1 MKTLNA
7 TLLAALIAIPA
18 VSFADGGNEPFV
30 NIHSQASAVDV
41 RAQAVATRGGYGNN
55 EATAGLIALNDAAPK
70 TREQVR
76 AEILEASRLGVL
88 RMGEQTVLPTAEQ
101 QTLITLAGLRALNG
115 TPMAGD
121 PAVVALIA
129 SPNSA
134 K

>member
-30 NIHSQASAVDV
+30 NIHSQATASEV
-41 RAQAVATRGGYGNN
+41 RSQAIGVRYGNN
-55 EATAGLIALNDAAPK
+55 EATGGLIVINDAAPK
-70 TREQVR
+70 TRDQVR
-76 AEILEASRLGVL
+76 AEILEARRLGVL
-88 RMGEQTVLPTAEQ
+88 QMGEQNVIETPEQ
-101 QTLITLAGLRALNG
+101 QALIASAGLRALNG
-115 TPMAGD
+115 TRVATSA
-121 PAVVALIA
+121 AVAALIA